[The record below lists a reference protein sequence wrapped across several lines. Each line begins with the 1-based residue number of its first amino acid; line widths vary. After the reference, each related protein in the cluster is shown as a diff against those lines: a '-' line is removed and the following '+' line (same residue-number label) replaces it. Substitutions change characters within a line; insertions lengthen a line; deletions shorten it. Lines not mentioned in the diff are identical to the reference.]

1 MLYSVTVRRLSGQN
15 GPGRAL
21 SLTRGG
27 GGGCGKWCG
36 GQLQLGGRAARVAD
50 SATVN
55 RKTVVLVDGIGGRN
69 GKIPLMT
76 VGKNISMDVV

>member
-1 MLYSVTVRRLSGQN
+1 
-15 GPGRAL
+15 
-21 SLTRGG
+21 
-27 GGGCGKWCG
+27 
-36 GQLQLGGRAARVAD
+36 
-50 SATVN
+50 VN